1 MGQEKQPSQK
11 EGYMGPKKGGKRMG
25 PVPSKLNLTRG
36 LLEIEVG
43 GSGQEIV
50 RAKWERSSSQNQ

>member
-1 MGQEKQPSQK
+1 
-11 EGYMGPKKGGKRMG
+11 MGPKKGGKRMG